1 MSGFSTLTREEKKLE
16 AYKLLW
22 ALLGATLYAGSINL
36 FIIPSQ
42 LYNGGLMG
50 FCQLFNYLLV
60 DYLHLPLQGFDLTG
74 LIYYLLNVPIFFLSF
89 NKIGKRF
96 FFKTLFCVTWITL
109 AMSIIPIPARPILLG
124 DTLGSCIIGGLIAGF
139 GVGTMLKMGSSGGGM
154 DIVGM
159 LLIKLRKNFSVG
171 KVNLF
176 VNIVLYSIC
185 LLLFDVPT
193 VIYSLIYA
201 SVYSIAM
208 DKAHDQN
215 INVEVTIITK
225 KDCKVLNDTIFR
237 ELGRGITIWD
247 STGAYTKEESKV
259 LYILLS
265 KYEVRHLK
273 QLVREHDPHA
283 FMVVN
288 EGVKIEGNYLI
299 KL

>member
-1 MSGFSTLTREEKKLE
+1 MSGLSSMTLAEKKHELE
-16 AYKLLW
+16 RLLW
-22 ALLGATLYAGSINL
+22 ALLGATLYAGSINI
-36 FIIPSQ
+36 FIIPCK
-42 LYNGGLMG
+42 LYNSGLMG
-50 FCQLFNYLLV
+50 FCQLFSTFLSGFLK
-60 DYLHLPLQGFDLTG
+60 LPLGNIDLTG
-74 LIYYLLNVPIFFLSF
+74 IIYYLINIPIFFLSF

-96 FFKTLFCVTWITL
+96 FIKTLCCVTWITL
-109 AMSIIPIPARPILLG
+109 TMSLIPIPSRPILLG
-124 DTLGSCIIGGLIAGF
+124 DTLGNSIIGGLIAGL
-139 GVGTMLKMGSSGGGM
+139 GVGIMLKMGSSGGGM
-154 DIVGM
+154 DIIGM
-159 LLIKLRKNFSVG
+159 LLIKVRKNFSVG

-176 VNIVLYSIC
+176 VNIILYSIC

-201 SVYSIAM
+201 SVYSLAM

-225 KDCKVLNDTIFR
+225 KDCQPLSNAVFHQLN
-237 ELGRGITIWD
+237 RGITIWN

-265 KYEVRHLK
+265 KYEVRQLR
-273 QLVREHDPHA
+273 QLVKEFDPEA

-288 EGVKIEGNYLI
+288 EGVKVNGNYLI

>member
-1 MSGFSTLTREEKKLE
+1 MSGLSSMTLAEKKHELE
-16 AYKLLW
+16 RLLW
-22 ALLGATLYAGSINL
+22 ALLGATLYAGSINI
-36 FIIPSQ
+36 FIIPCK
-42 LYNGGLMG
+42 LYNSGLMG
-50 FCQLFNYLLV
+50 FCQLFSTFLSGFLK
-60 DYLHLPLQGFDLTG
+60 LPLGNIDLTG
-74 LIYYLLNVPIFFLSF
+74 IIYYLINIPIFFLSF

-96 FFKTLFCVTWITL
+96 FIKTLCCVTWITL
-109 AMSIIPIPARPILLG
+109 TMSLIPIPSRPILLG
-124 DTLGSCIIGGLIAGF
+124 DTLGNSIIGGLIAGL
-139 GVGTMLKMGSSGGGM
+139 GVGIMLKMGSSGGGM
-154 DIVGM
+154 DIIGM
-159 LLIKLRKNFSVG
+159 LLIKVRKNFSVG

-176 VNIVLYSIC
+176 VNIILYAIC

-201 SVYSIAM
+201 SVYSLAM

-225 KDCKVLNDTIFR
+225 KDCQPLSNAVFHHLH
-237 ELGRGITIWD
+237 RGITLWN

-265 KYEVRHLK
+265 KYEVRQLR
-273 QLVREHDPHA
+273 QLVKEFDPEA

-288 EGVKIEGNYLI
+288 EGVKVNGNYLI

>member
-1 MSGFSTLTREEKKLE
+1 MSALSAMTWEKKKHE
-16 AYKLLW
+16 IYKLLR
-22 ALLGATLYAGSINL
+22 ALVGATLYAASINL
-36 FIIPSQ
+36 FIVPCQ
-42 LYNGGLMG
+42 LYTGGLMG
-50 FCQLFNYLLV
+50 FCQLFRNLLV
-60 DYLHLPLQGFDLTG
+60 DYFHLPVQNFDITG
-74 LIYYLLNVPIFFLSF
+74 LIYYAINIPIFILSF

-96 FFKTLFCVTWITL
+96 FLKTLICVTWITL
-109 AMSIIPIPARPILLG
+109 AMSLIPIPAAPVLSGDILG
-124 DTLGSCIIGGLIAGF
+124 TCIIGGLIAGF

-154 DIVGM
+154 DIIGM
-159 LLIKLRKNFSVG
+159 LLIKFRKNFSVG

-176 VNIVLYSIC
+176 VNIVLYAIC
-185 LLLFDVPT
+185 LLLFDIPT

-201 SVYSIAM
+201 SVYSLSM
-208 DKAHDQN
+208 DRSHEQN

-225 KDCKVLNDTIFR
+225 KDSKALNDAIFH

-247 STGAYTKEESKV
+247 STGAYTKDSSKV

-273 QLVREHDPHA
+273 HIVREYDPQA

-288 EGVKIEGNYLI
+288 EGVKVEGNYLI

>member
-1 MSGFSTLTREEKKLE
+1 MSGLSSMTLAEKKHELE
-16 AYKLLW
+16 RLLW
-22 ALLGATLYAGSINL
+22 ALLGATLYAGSINI
-36 FIIPSQ
+36 FIIPCK
-42 LYNGGLMG
+42 LYNSGLMG
-50 FCQLFNYLLV
+50 FCQLFSTFLSGFLK
-60 DYLHLPLQGFDLTG
+60 LPLGNIDLTG
-74 LIYYLLNVPIFFLSF
+74 IIYYLINIPIFFLSF

-96 FFKTLFCVTWITL
+96 FIKTLCCVTWITL
-109 AMSIIPIPARPILLG
+109 TMSLIPIPSRPILLG
-124 DTLGSCIIGGLIAGF
+124 DTLGNSIIGGLIAGL
-139 GVGTMLKMGSSGGGM
+139 GVGIMLKMGSSGGGM
-154 DIVGM
+154 DIIGM
-159 LLIKLRKNFSVG
+159 LLIKVRKNFSVG

-176 VNIVLYSIC
+176 VNIILYAIC

-201 SVYSIAM
+201 SVYSLAM

-225 KDCKVLNDTIFR
+225 KDCQPLSSAVFHQLN
-237 ELGRGITIWD
+237 RGITIWN

-265 KYEVRHLK
+265 KYEVRQLR
-273 QLVREHDPHA
+273 QLVKEFDPEA

-288 EGVKIEGNYLI
+288 EGVKVNGNYLI